1 MLIINHFWGKF
12 LLSSFGFFVRGSFFC
27 VSTLC
32 RILTNQ
38 ELDIAGAEIVN
49 DFGVVCLLYADPEQ
63 IFLKCW
69 NREKTVGQVS
79 SHTSAKS
86 QGLSGLKTED
96 TQV

>member
-1 MLIINHFWGKF
+1 M
-12 LLSSFGFFVRGSFFC
+12 C

-79 SHTSAKS
+79 SKTSGKS
-86 QGLSGLKTED
+86 QGLSGLETED